1 VIRDRILIDAGPIV
15 ALLAEDDAAHDAC
28 VNTSREYEPP
38 FFTTWAVMTEAAW
51 LLRHSSDSIP
61 RLMGLVSQGLVVCQ
75 DLDANAGPAIA
86 ELAFTYADL
95 RPDLADLTLVFVA
108 GRDGIET
115 VFSLDRRDFTVY
127 RNRRGQSFKL
137 IP

>member
-15 ALLAEDDAAHDAC
+15 ALLAEEDAAHEAC

-38 FFTTWAVMTEAAW
+38 FFTTWAVMAEAAW
-51 LLRHSSDSIP
+51 LLRHGSDSIP
-61 RLMGLVSQGLVVCQ
+61 RLMGLVSQGLVVCL

-95 RPDLADLTLVFVA
+95 RPDLADLTLVYLA
-108 GRDGIET
+108 GRDDFQT

-127 RNRRGQSFKL
+127 RDRRGQAFKL